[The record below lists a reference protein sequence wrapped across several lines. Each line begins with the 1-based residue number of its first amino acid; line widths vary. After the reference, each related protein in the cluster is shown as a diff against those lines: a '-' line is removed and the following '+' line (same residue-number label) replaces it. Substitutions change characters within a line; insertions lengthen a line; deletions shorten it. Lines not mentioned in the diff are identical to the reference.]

1 MYGNRIFQDS
11 SQLDFKDP
19 PFGLLFGLWH
29 QLLFAIFFFSIEL
42 VLNFDQAKIT
52 SQQQRPLLL
61 KAFQSRNDVLF
72 SKVFKENKFQIVE
85 T

>member
-1 MYGNRIFQDS
+1 MYGNRIS
-11 SQLDFKDP
+11 RIALKSISKTP